1 MGSKYAFAY
10 LWNADTALCALFS
23 FDYVLFSFGYAL
35 FSFHYM
41 LFSFDYVLFLFG
53 YALFSFDYVLFS
65 FDYALFSFDYV
76 LFSFD
81 DVLILDKGASL
92 IRFTKLLFDFQAL
105 IKMKPYQIV
114 YLLSLI
120 FM

>member
-35 FSFHYM
+35 FSFDYV

-53 YALFSFDYVLFS
+53 YALFSFDY
-65 FDYALFSFDYV
+65 ALFSFDYV

-81 DVLILDKGASL
+81 YVLILDKGASL
-92 IRFTKLLFDFQAL
+92 IRFTKLLFDFQAF
-105 IKMKPYQIV
+105 IEMKPYQIV

>member
-23 FDYVLFSFGYAL
+23 FDYVLFSF
-35 FSFHYM
+35 
-41 LFSFDYVLFLFG
+41 DY
-53 YALFSFDYVLFS
+53 
-65 FDYALFSFDYV
+65 
-76 LFSFD
+76 
-81 DVLILDKGASL
+81 VLILDKGASL
-92 IRFTKLLFDFQAL
+92 IRFTKLIFDFQAF
-105 IKMKPYQIV
+105 IEMKPYQIV